1 MEARGHALVTGASAG
16 IGRAFA
22 EALAARGHDLVV
34 VARRGARLEE
44 LADALQQQHGR
55 SIDTIVADL
64 STPDGVATV
73 AGRLADEDAPIEL
86 LVNNAGFGTSGRF
99 WDLNPAREAE
109 EIRVNVEALV
119 VLTHAAVTAMI
130 PWGRGGVINVSSVA
144 GYQPTPWGATYGATK
159 AFVSSFT
166 NAVHE
171 ELRGTG
177 IRMLNLAPGFT
188 HTEFHEVSGDDVSQ
202 LPSVL
207 WQSPQEVVDAALR
220 AYDRGRAVCTPGP
233 LNTAAAL
240 FSGSL
245 PAGVTRRVAALAK
258 RRSS

>member
-1 MEARGHALVTGASAG
+1 MEASGHALVTGASAG

-22 EALAARGHDLVV
+22 EALAARGYDLVV
-34 VARRGARLEE
+34 VARRGPRLEE
-44 LADALQQQHGR
+44 LADALQQQHRR
-55 SIDTIVADL
+55 SIDTLVADL
-64 STPDGVATV
+64 STPDGVGAV
-73 AGRLADEDAPIEL
+73 AARLADETAPIEL

-99 WDLNPAREAE
+99 WDLEPDREAE
-109 EIRVNVEALV
+109 EIRLNVEALV
-119 VLTHAAVTAMI
+119 VLTHAALAAMI
-130 PWGRGGVINVSSVA
+130 PRRRGGVINVSSVA

-166 NAVHE
+166 NALHE

-188 HTEFHEVSGDDVSQ
+188 HTEFHAVSGDDVSQ
-202 LPSVL
+202 LPGVL

-240 FSGSL
+240 VSGSL

>member
-1 MEARGHALVTGASAG
+1 MEQSGHALVTGASAG
-16 IGRAFA
+16 IGQAFA
-22 EALAARGHDLVV
+22 EALAARGHDLVI
-34 VARRGARLEE
+34 VARRAPRLDE
-44 LADALQQQHGR
+44 LADAIRQQHGR
-55 SIDTIVADL
+55 SVETVVADL
-64 STPDGVATV
+64 STADGVAGV
-73 AGRLADEDAPIEL
+73 AARLAADAPPIEL

-99 WDLNPAREAE
+99 WELDAGREAE
-109 EIRVNVEALV
+109 EIRLNIEALV
-119 VLTHAAVTAMI
+119 ALTHAALGAMI
-130 PWGRGGVINVSSVA
+130 PRGRGGVINVSSVA

-166 NAVHE
+166 NAIHE

-177 IRMLNLAPGFT
+177 IRMLTLAPGFT

-202 LPSVL
+202 LPGVL
-207 WQSPQEVVDAALR
+207 WQTPHEVVDAALR

-240 FSGSL
+240 FSCSL
-245 PAGVTRRVAALAK
+245 PAGVTRRVAALTK

>member
-1 MEARGHALVTGASAG
+1 MEASGHALVTGASAG

-34 VARRGARLEE
+34 VARRGPRLEE

-55 SIDTIVADL
+55 SIDTSAADL

-73 AGRLADEDAPIEL
+73 AGRLADDAAPIEL

-99 WDLNPAREAE
+99 WDLDPDREAE
-109 EIRVNVEALV
+109 EIRLNVEALV
-119 VLTHAAVTAMI
+119 ALTHAAVAAMI
-130 PWGRGGVINVSSVA
+130 PRGRGGVINVSSVA

-166 NAVHE
+166 NALHE

>member
-1 MEARGHALVTGASAG
+1 MEASGHALVTGASAG

-34 VARRGARLEE
+34 VARRGPRLEE

-73 AGRLADEDAPIEL
+73 AGRLADDAAPIEL

-99 WDLNPAREAE
+99 WDLDPDREAE
-109 EIRVNVEALV
+109 QIRLNVEALV
-119 VLTHAAVTAMI
+119 ALTHAAVAAMI
-130 PWGRGGVINVSSVA
+130 PRGRGGVINVSSVA

-166 NAVHE
+166 NALHE

>member
-1 MEARGHALVTGASAG
+1 MEATGRALVTGASSG

-34 VARRGARLEE
+34 VARRTERLRE
-44 LADALQQQHGR
+44 LADALQARGR
-55 SIDTIVADL
+55 VTETMTADL
-64 STPDGVATV
+64 SSDDGLAAVA
-73 AGRLADEDAPIEL
+73 ARLTDPSTPIEL

-99 WDLNPAREAE
+99 WDLDADREAQ
-109 EIRVNVEALV
+109 EIRLNVEALV
-119 VLTHAAVTAMI
+119 VLTHAALTAMV
-130 PWGRGGVINVSSVA
+130 PRGRGGVINVSSVA

-166 NAVHE
+166 NALHE

-177 IRMLNLAPGFT
+177 VRILTLAPGFT
-188 HTEFHEVSGDDVSQ
+188 HTEFHAVSGDDVSQ
-202 LPSVL
+202 LPGVL
-207 WQSPQEVVDAALR
+207 WQSPREVVDAALR

-233 LNTAAAL
+233 LNTAAAV
-240 FSGSL
+240 FSGSM
-245 PAGVTRRVAALAK
+245 PAGLTRRVAALAK

>member
-1 MEARGHALVTGASAG
+1 MATTGHALVTGASSG
-16 IGRAFA
+16 IGLAFA

-34 VARRGARLEE
+34 VARREARLAD
-44 LADALQQQHGR
+44 LADSLRRTHGR
-55 SIDTIVADL
+55 SVDTLAVDL
-64 STPDGVATV
+64 STDDGVSTV
-73 AGRLADEDAPIEL
+73 AERLADESAPIEL

-99 WDLNPAREAE
+99 WDLDADREAE
-109 EIRVNVEALV
+109 EIRLNVEALV
-119 VLTHAAVTAMI
+119 VLTHAALDAMV
-130 PWGRGGVINVSSVA
+130 PRGRGGVINVSSVA

-166 NAVHE
+166 NALHE
-171 ELRGTG
+171 ELRSTG
-177 IRMLNLAPGFT
+177 VRMLNLAPGFT

-220 AYDRGRAVCTPGP
+220 AYERGRAVCTPGP
-233 LNTAAAL
+233 VNTAAAV

-245 PAGVTRRVAALAK
+245 PAGLTRRVAALAK

>member
-1 MEARGHALVTGASAG
+1 MDTSGTALVTGASAG
-16 IGRAFA
+16 IGWAFA
-22 EALAARGHDLVV
+22 EALAARGHDLVL
-34 VARRGARLEE
+34 VARRGPRLEE
-44 LADALQQQHGR
+44 LADGIRHQHGR
-55 SIDTIVADL
+55 SVDTIVADL
-64 STPDGVATV
+64 STPDGLSSIAT
-73 AGRLADEDAPIEL
+73 RLGDDSAPVEL

-99 WDLNPAREAE
+99 WELDRDREAE
-109 EIRVNVEALV
+109 EIRLNVEALV
-119 VLTHAAVTAMI
+119 VLTHAALGSMI
-130 PWGRGGVINVSSVA
+130 PRGRGGVINVSSVA

-166 NAVHE
+166 NALHE

-177 IRMLNLAPGFT
+177 IRMLTLAPGFT
-188 HTEFHEVSGDDVSQ
+188 HTEFHAVSGDDVSQ
-202 LPSVL
+202 LPDVL
-207 WQSPQEVVDAALR
+207 WQNPPEVVDAALR

-233 LNTAAAL
+233 LNTAAAV